1 MHCWSTYS
9 RWTTFCKNKIKA
21 TSVSWSADDVLK
33 HRPSSDDHLLFLS
46 QYIKFWPS
54 IKKRSLHSSFKTV
67 PDVTGVPGSSAV
79 VAPRILHFPDSG
91 WVGKMQRLV
100 KFFFYHKKSFLHPL
114 TLPPRRFCYNFCCR
128 LCRWEWRN
136 WRVIVVT
143 IKRIL
148 TIQTPKFESIRSI
161 LKL

>member
-91 WVGKMQRLV
+91 WFGKMQRLLV
-100 KFFFYHKKSFLHPL
+100 WRFFLLQTGFDYLGL
-114 TLPPRRFCYNFCCR
+114 LYLPDDS
-128 LCRWEWRN
+128 
-136 WRVIVVT
+136 VT
-143 IKRIL
+143 ISVVGSVGGNDVIGGLSSSQLRGSWQSRRL
-148 TIQTPKFESIRSI
+148 N
-161 LKL
+161 LKVSDPF